1 MRNIIFIAP
10 PAAGKGTIS
19 EKLMDKYGYKHISTG
34 DILRDMASRDD
45 EFGHSLKG
53 MLASGK
59 LVPDEIVYEA
69 LKRRLLMNDLESGF
83 ILDGFPR
90 NLNQAREYDK
100 ILDEVGK
107 KLGVVIYLDT
117 PKDILEKRIVGRR
130 ICSSCGATYNILTGI
145 NTPKKDG
152 ICDKCGSQ
160 LYQRD
165 DDNSES
171 FKTRYETFIN
181 QTYPLIDFYKKRNV
195 LYNIDSINPDDTMRK
210 VEEIINDND

>member
-19 EKLMDKYGYKHISTG
+19 EKLIDKYGYKHISTG
-34 DILRDMASRDD
+34 NILRDMANRND
-45 EFGHSLKG
+45 EFGHNLKE
-53 MLASGK
+53 MLSSGK

-69 LKRRLLMNDLESGF
+69 LKRRLLMNDLDDGY

-90 NLNQAREYDK
+90 NLNQAFEYDK
-100 ILDEVGK
+100 ILKEVGK
-107 KLGVVIYLDT
+107 ELGVVIYLDT

-130 ICSSCGATYNILTGI
+130 ICSSCGATYNILTGV
-145 NTPKKDG
+145 NTPAKEG
-152 ICDKCGSQ
+152 ICDKCGSN

-171 FKTRYETFIN
+171 FKTRYETFIE
-181 QTYPLIDFYKKRNV
+181 QTYPLVEFYKNRNV
-195 LYNIDSINPDDTMRK
+195 LYSIDSIDPVDTMEK
-210 VEEIINDND
+210 VEAIINDND